1 MKLVSWNVNGI
12 RACVQKGFLDIFN
25 EMNADIFCLQETKMQ
40 EGQLELELPGYY
52 QYWNYAVKKGYSGTL
67 VYSKVEPVSV
77 KFGIDDEEYDGEGRV
92 ITLDYKEFY
101 LVNVYV
107 PNAKRELEAL
117 KGKVPGLLEIKL
129 QTEKLPSSN
138 ADMMLDS
145 AFETE
150 EALAG
155 YQVNPL
161 HVAAATYVRSV
172 VDQRLC
178 LDFEA

>member
-1 MKLVSWNVNGI
+1 MVKHIILWKLKED
-12 RACVQKGFLDIFN
+12 APAEAKA
-25 EMNADIFCLQETKMQ
+25 E
-40 EGQLELELPGYY
+40 
-52 QYWNYAVKKGYSGTL
+52 VKS
-67 VYSKVEPVSV
+67 
-77 KFGIDDEEYDGEGRV
+77 R
-92 ITLDYKEFY
+92 
-101 LVNVYV
+101 
-107 PNAKRELEAL
+107 LEAL
-117 KGKVPGLLEIKL
+117 NGRIPGMLSLTVHNNGL
-129 QTEKLPSSN
+129 ASSS